1 MDLTQQIRSALP
13 RDLIIDL
20 LDMAVSRTREAY
32 ELIKNTDL
40 TGRSARGL
48 EGQARFR
55 LMEKGFQDVCERHG
69 GLALEG
75 DIIPGTDLRFY
86 QPFRRFGGDGPGVLL
101 GLASM
106 PAPRELPVKNRSRE
120 AGVSL
125 NYRLTPRLPLEGD
138 EARLRPGDVFVCFL
152 FARDRS
158 QAGRVE
164 EVAVGVIDT
173 EYTSYVLY
181 ESFDQFLTGYV
192 EPVLPKDDA
201 PPSLV
206 KLKRTRK
213 AFRPPEA
220 PRPDDAANDRE

>member
-1 MDLTQQIRSALP
+1 MQVTEQIRGTLP

-20 LDMAVSRTREAY
+20 LDMAVSRTREAHQ
-32 ELIKNTDL
+32 LIGHTDL

-55 LMEKGFQDVCERHG
+55 LMEKGFQDVCGRHG

-75 DIIPGTDLRFY
+75 DVIPGTDLHFY
-86 QPFRRFGGDGPGVLL
+86 QPFRRFGGDEPGVLL

-138 EARLRPGDVFVCFL
+138 EARIRVGDVFVCFL

-164 EVAVGVIDT
+164 EVAVGVIDS
-173 EYTSYVLY
+173 EYTNFIFY
-181 ESFDQFLTGYV
+181 EAFDQFLTGYI

-201 PPSLV
+201 PLSLV

-220 PRPDDAANDRE
+220 PAADNAANDRE